1 MEDKDLNFFVGEARR
16 SGLSG
21 ASAQRFFEYS
31 GLSGNDLS
39 SAMSSLPQPIEQEN
53 FIPIEETSIE
63 QENAEP
69 VVEDGFKPLDEESL
83 DFFGSDL
90 NQINSEIIGKSES
103 EGVDF
108 LRNKYNRY
116 GFQFDES
123 VPGFDFVKVTAPNG
137 KNQTFNFKPG
147 LPFDEDPNDPF
158 SKAFAYNPEKAKKEA
173 NELVAFMNQN
183 MIQDANKVN
192 DLAKSYYNTTPAF
205 SSSEE
210 AKKASELMEE
220 KTKAF
225 QQRLSDFEEL
235 SSGRKKPD
243 SVVSLRD
250 MKQDLQND
258 LEVMKGEIE
267 SFQSEV
273 GRYQALKKEE
283 GNFLGALYNETL
295 SGLDDIIKGG
305 AGTLSD
311 VIINIEESDP
321 KIRDARQKAAKK
333 NINSTNVFDD
343 VFGAKSTSEEYT
355 AAVYENS
362 VIGGSLLGLA
372 RSIPAFVVPGS
383 STGRLLALSSQVM
396 TQVDQEMSGEAFEG
410 ITENEKYKAKLPIA
424 ITVGLLERFG
434 FRNIKNLGGLAASFT
449 AKALQGGAKNL
460 TAKTFREIVEQDIKS
475 AIARGT
481 LTAGGAFASEA
492 ETGLLQEVSSDAI
505 KRVWNASKGAN
516 NFEVADSMNEY
527 FKQIAMAALQ
537 EGIGGFAMGAPSV
550 YRNAKNSFSD
560 KDMIQID
567 SFRDPFG
574 AALTVRKIKAD
585 LAAGNTTNEEATQQI
600 EAVKEMQEI
609 VSKIPSDASLST
621 KKQLFRKFQRERAIT
636 SAVKNKGGSMN
647 SKEAKEV
654 KSIQAE
660 TKAILDKYEALTNE
674 EIKKEY
680 TDALK
685 DPEGGNESVE
695 AEDGS
700 GNKVETNSESVSQEE
715 KLQNETIE
723 EAELDEAAPTAEV
736 AVEEGA
742 EVELEVTTTDKKG
755 RTSKFFKTTTEKDG
769 VKTTRF
775 TFSRSDRSPEQRSK
789 SRTTPVE
796 EALGGLYEFEVPEGL
811 QERGVVAVAVTEVRE
826 SESGAAAT
834 VVFEQDGQRFEDE
847 VVLTPKTQEAERAES
862 FDESVVEDVEA
873 AIEDDLTDLE
883 DDFAE
888 INISE
893 ATTEN
898 LASEESGFD
907 TQTASVVG
915 RVVDALKGNEG
926 LKGGKVYQHNTE
938 GSLRKTAAKAQGDE
952 KGVAPI
958 PLMRNEKV
966 YGYVVPNK
974 DGTRDIHLLS
984 GAVLTS
990 LNNAPSTI
998 DLVVEEVITHYALEA
1013 LMVNNTFRQGLYDR
1027 IIELSRKD
1035 PSIKA
1040 LVDERNEEYADFS
1053 KADREEEVIAGFF
1066 IEYSRNPNK
1075 YRSIWQRIAD
1085 FINQFIGRDQ
1095 SISMKEIENE
1105 ADLMRFAQAVKNLS
1119 DGRKTSIDSSPSQ
1132 ASSQRTRTAFSKKR
1146 FTYLENT
1153 TVYYDFDRQSGVEYQ
1168 DWATP
1173 PKPISKKIYVND
1185 YNHFRNWY
1193 NKITGNGMHG
1203 GIVKDMF
1210 FIKDGKK
1217 HNVKPPKPKLNRD
1230 GSLVE
1235 MDRIPTRLDIKK
1247 AEKRERLEEDTEM
1260 RYQYSDFSTEV
1271 ADLWRNSPLYA
1282 YTSFQSFIPSG
1293 DPYGERDFE
1302 GLVIAKRNIQALI
1315 DYGITKD
1322 DLEKMVSYN
1331 DSGIRKQYYPDFFN
1345 PLGLSR
1351 SSEAQE
1357 QGFTYSLEGRGLM
1370 FLKNTVGSDASQ
1382 ADKKEKWSPRNPK
1395 YPDYGHLLKYD
1406 PAGSVDFTF
1415 ENKELGI
1422 KETYKTVGGVS
1433 EIELIQNLPGGE
1445 GASISHGT
1453 EEMREKTLSRLKY
1466 IHVVINS
1473 TDAELEELH
1482 KSRYNELLKKADGI
1496 DSKQIKKKTAAKN
1509 KAKEELEK
1517 AEGFIE
1523 EAKLMRKQVNEDGGD
1538 ISFTIHLN
1546 KPDSLGGRPD
1556 IFSSMI
1562 DYAFKVAEKSSDEF
1576 KEKFMIA
1583 VNKALNSTT
1592 EIGSRRNQ
1600 EYFSFY
1606 RTSARE
1612 DGGAGFYDLQGQPMA
1627 GVKQL
1632 ENGKIKV
1639 TSLSAAKD
1647 IMMAIGTKGNFIHRD
1662 QFFRIL
1668 PFYQSERDAIFNS
1681 LPNIKK
1687 DLWPK
1692 VIEPYYWDRL
1702 KESFL
1707 SSSYSTAGIAYSA
1720 IVVNVNE
1727 VFNSD
1732 GSAKRFNAG
1741 KSSPNFPYFIKGFKK
1756 VVNFEE
1762 PLIIGEE
1769 AKNDAP
1775 KAVYLTYIESAPF
1788 SELTEGRKSEFKNKE
1803 TGKVV
1808 SKKRTIPELR
1818 KRLEESPGGKLA
1830 EKIEKLTKRPPIG
1843 GEIRKLS
1850 IPESFQ
1856 RAVKEGEIKFSKAT
1870 GRLSKKLIESAGPKG
1885 VSTNQILQVMGKASI
1900 AEKSVLQELVSTFPD
1915 LKNIPEEDFDRFFE
1929 GKMLEPLDDL
1939 KNHSEYGLERV
1950 LGSSYRKAKSVTVPF
1965 LGDSEIYG
1973 TPGIFEDHFR
1983 FPTHAHIRM
1992 FTHPDSPGVTYV
2004 SELQSDTYQRG
2015 LKDAFNDDLTDE
2027 IIVSDYGSD
2036 EFDISVENLDL
2047 LKYIIDNY
2055 SQYRSM
2061 LIDAAGSS
2069 QNARMPKFWS
2079 DISESIESVSEK
2091 NLTKKPNV
2099 ANILSNALQNNPDF
2113 NVNAFRVILRQYAT
2127 SELNA
2132 PVNSTDKQIEAVIDD
2147 RFNRYPFIQ
2156 EGEET
2161 NLGRFAKDVSI
2172 TVDHISDI
2180 ISDIILGDDIESMT
2194 QEERSEAYNRVVKAV
2209 EDNRSKNERE
2219 IKEGISSAK
2228 KSWEKQLIRYAI
2240 KKSQGDGSRVVRF
2253 PTEGTAATIQWWSEG
2268 DTDNQVPLRKRYRD
2282 LPKTLKSMGL
2292 ESKITEDERGNKWYE
2307 VEAPPSDQRFMMFS
2321 KSNKRDNLGDIGGA
2335 TWEMTS
2341 QDAMDDFADKWL
2353 VRFQDKYR
2361 RVFKLQEDVAKGK
2374 KGQVLKS
2381 QDFKMAEE
2389 LMYGKAAND
2398 LEKTEEATAL
2408 ISSQLKELNIT
2419 IDQLDDYMYNL
2430 HAKERNAV
2438 IRERTEGKNDSGSG
2452 RTDKQVDNYFLSI
2465 TDSQKEKLESA
2476 AELVRVIQQDT
2487 RDAMVELGLE
2497 TRDTVEAFEKMFSD
2511 YVPLQGRAKDEEDL
2525 IYSPYPNGG
2534 TGFSVSGS
2542 ATKRAKGR
2550 GNETS
2555 NIVAQI
2561 ISQNAAVK
2569 IKGRTNEALNS
2580 LYNLVTSNPNMEV
2593 WEVLDKEV
2601 DEYKNDD
2608 PHIVSVRVNGVQ
2620 KAIRFKDPT
2629 YAQSLR
2635 SMNLPQRN
2643 HFVKMMGSL
2652 NSWLRAAFTS
2662 RNPEFILSN
2671 FSRDIQS
2678 AVFNASAEA
2687 EIEGGFLNG
2696 TAAMSRI
2703 FKMVGPSLKALVR
2716 SEVGASTNPLIMRY
2730 YSDFKADGG
2739 KTGWAYQKS
2748 LEDIASD
2755 LQINDDSGKTNA
2767 QKILGGAVGGVKG
2780 ALEFVEGMNDA
2791 FENSIRLSSYIAARE
2806 AGVSRE
2812 KAAQFAKNITVNFN
2826 KQGEWGAAVNAT
2838 FLFFNASVQGSAR
2851 VLRSLANPKAIDK
2864 PDGSKR
2870 EWYERANTAQKAA
2883 LGMVLMNG
2891 LLTLLNRAASEEDED
2906 GTLFY
2911 SKIPDY
2917 VKERNLIIMRPD
2929 GKNYFKIPM
2938 PYGYNIFANL
2948 GSTSVEVASGDKQA
2962 LEGLMFFANSA
2973 INAFSP
2979 VSFGQ
2984 STNIGTQIAKTSIPT
2999 AFKPFFEAFAFNET
3013 YFGAPVK
3020 AEQYPFGTPKPNSSM
3035 SFRSPEELKQFF
3047 RYMNE
3052 VTGGSENVPG
3062 YIDVNPDGS
3071 WYIFEYFLGGTG
3083 RFVTRS
3089 FETGRKIASDSV
3101 EDPVSL
3107 DFNDI
3112 PFARIVYG
3120 EPSKFY
3126 DMQMFKDREVEIKQL
3141 SSEFKNNRIPE
3152 AGDRYKNIYP
3162 LNEALKDINKSL
3174 RGLRKQKT
3182 EAKKIKDYSERVSR
3196 IQSIQE
3202 KERVLVMKFNKLYEE
3217 LRGEN

>member
-63 QENAEP
+63 QENTEP

-585 LAAGNTTNEEATQQI
+585 LAAGNKTNEEASQQI

-636 SAVKNKGGSMN
+636 SAVKNKGGSMS

-700 GNKVETNSESVSQEE
+700 GNKVETNSEIVSQEE

-723 EAELDEAAPTAEV
+723 ETELDEAE
-736 AVEEGA
+736 
-742 EVELEVTTTDKKG
+742 
-755 RTSKFFKTTTEKDG
+755 SK
-769 VKTTRF
+769 
-775 TFSRSDRSPEQRSK
+775 
-789 SRTTPVE
+789 
-796 EALGGLYEFEVPEGL
+796 
-811 QERGVVAVAVTEVRE
+811 
-826 SESGAAAT
+826 
-834 VVFEQDGQRFEDE
+834 
-847 VVLTPKTQEAERAES
+847 EAERAES

-1085 FINQFIGRDQ
+1085 FINQFIGKDQ
-1095 SISMKEIENE
+1095 SISMKEIKNE

-1119 DGRKTSIDSSPSQ
+1119 DGRKTSIDSSSSQ
-1132 ASSQRTRTAFSKKR
+1132 ASSQRTKTAFSKKR
-1146 FTYLENT
+1146 FTYLEDT
-1153 TVYYDFDRQSGVEYQ
+1153 TIYYDFDRQSGVEYQ

-1193 NKITGNGMHG
+1193 NKMTGNGMHG
-1203 GIVKDMF
+1203 GIVKNMF

-1230 GSLVE
+1230 GSLVKI
-1235 MDRIPTRLDIKK
+1235 DRIPTRLALKK
-1247 AEKRERLEEDTEM
+1247 AEKRKEVEEDTEM

-1271 ADLWRNSPLYA
+1271 ADLWRSSILYS
-1282 YTSFQSFIPSG
+1282 YTSFQDFIPSG
-1293 DPYGERDFE
+1293 EPYGKRDFE
-1302 GLVIAKRNIQALI
+1302 GLVIAKRNIKALI

-1331 DSGIRKQYYPDFFN
+1331 DSGIRKQYYPEFFN

-1351 SSEAQE
+1351 SSQAQE
-1357 QGFTYSLEGRGLM
+1357 QGFTYSLGGRGLM
-1370 FLKNTVGSDASQ
+1370 FHKKTWASQ
-1382 ADKKEKWSPRNPK
+1382 N
-1395 YPDYGHLLKYD
+1395 PDYPNYGHTAKYD

-1415 ENKELGI
+1415 ENKALGI
-1422 KETYKTVGGVS
+1422 KSTYKTVGGLS
-1433 EIELIQNLPGGE
+1433 EIELVQKLPGGE
-1445 GASISHGT
+1445 GASISHRT
-1453 EEMREKTLSRLKY
+1453 EEMRDKTIARLRY
-1466 IHVVINS
+1466 VYEVINS
-1473 TDAELEELH
+1473 TDAELDKLH
-1482 KSRYNELLKKADGI
+1482 KYKYNDLLAKAEKI
-1496 DSKQIKKKTAAKN
+1496 DKKKKKQKEAAEKL
-1509 KAKEELEK
+1509 AEEELEK
-1517 AEGFIE
+1517 AERFIE
-1523 EAKLMRKQVNEDGGD
+1523 EAKLMREQINKDGGN

-1556 IFSSMI
+1556 IFEAMI
-1562 DYAFKVAEKSSDEF
+1562 DYAFKVAEKESDAF
-1576 KEKFMIA
+1576 KEKFMA
-1583 VNKALNSTT
+1583 SVNEVLNKTT
-1592 EIGSRRNQ
+1592 SIGSRKNQ
-1600 EYFSFY
+1600 EWFSFY
-1606 RTSARE
+1606 QRSARD
-1612 DGGAGFYDLQGQPMA
+1612 DGGSGFYNFQDQPIA
-1627 GVKQL
+1627 GVKRL
-1632 ENGKIKV
+1632 KDGKIKV
-1639 TSLSAAKD
+1639 TSLSVAKD
-1647 IMMAIGTKGNFIHRD
+1647 IMLAIGTQGTFIHRD
-1662 QFFRIL
+1662 DFFSSL
-1668 PFYQSERDAIFNS
+1668 PFYKAKRDEIFDS
-1681 LPNIKK
+1681 LPNIKE
-1687 DLWPK
+1687 DLWRQ
-1692 VIEPYYWDRL
+1692 VIEPDYLEAMGEYFFTSRYNT
-1702 KESFL
+1702 S
-1707 SSSYSTAGIAYSA
+1707 GIALKA
-1720 IVVNVNE
+1720 IIINVNE
-1727 VFNSD
+1727 VFDKD
-1732 GSAKRFNAG
+1732 GYAKKFNAG
-1741 KSSPNFPYFIKGFKK
+1741 KSSPNFPYFIKGFKEI
-1756 VVNFEE
+1756 VNFKE
-1762 PLIIGEE
+1762 PLIIIEGSE
-1769 AKNDAP
+1769 NP
-1775 KAVYLTYIESAPF
+1775 KELYLSSIENRPYTQLFEHRA
-1788 SELTEGRKSEFKNKE
+1788 SERKNKE
-1803 TGKVV
+1803 TGKIEK
-1808 SKKRTIPELR
+1808 KKRTILELR
-1818 KRLEESPGGKLA
+1818 KAQEEESRGTST
-1830 EKIEKLTKRPPIG
+1830 ESIEWLMKRPPIG
-1843 GEIRKLS
+1843 GEVSKLS
-1850 IPESFQ
+1850 TPESYLY
-1856 RAVKEGEIKFSKAT
+1856 AVKQGKIKFSKAT

-1900 AEKSVLQELVSTFPD
+1900 AEKYVLQELVSTFPD

-1929 GKMLEPLDDL
+1929 GKMLEPLHDL
-1939 KNHSEYGLERV
+1939 KNYSEYGLERV

-2079 DISESIESVSEK
+2079 DISESIEFVSEK

-2335 TWEMTS
+2335 TWEMTN

-2398 LEKTEEATAL
+2398 LEKTEEATSL

-2452 RTDKQVDNYFLSI
+2452 KTDKQVDDYFLSL

-2608 PHIVSVRVNGVQ
+2608 PHIVSVRVNGIQ

-2696 TAAMSRI
+2696 TSAMSRI
-2703 FKMVGPSLKALVR
+2703 FKMVGPSLKTLVR

-2767 QKILGGAVGGVKG
+2767 QKILGGTISGVKG

-2838 FLFFNASVQGSAR
+2838 YLFFNASVQGSAR
-2851 VLRSLANPKAIDK
+2851 VLRSLANPKAVDR

-2984 STNIGTQIAKTSIPT
+2984 STSIGTQIAKTSIPT

-3047 RYMNE
+3047 SYMNE

-3101 EDPVSL
+3101 EDPISL

-3126 DMQMFKDREVEIKQL
+3126 DMQMFKDREVKVKQL

-3162 LNEALKDINKSL
+3162 LNEALKEINKSL
-3174 RGLRKQKT
+3174 RGLRKKKR
-3182 EAKKIKDYSERVSR
+3182 EAKKIKDYAERVSA
-3196 IQSIQE
+3196 IQNLQE
-3202 KERVLVMKFNKLYEE
+3202 KERVLVMRFNKLYED
-3217 LRGEN
+3217 LRGKD

>member
-69 VVEDGFKPLDEESL
+69 VVEDGFKPLDEDSL

-90 NQINSEIIGKSES
+90 NQINSEIIGKSKK

-123 VPGFDFVKVTAPNG
+123 FPGFDFVKVTAPNG

-273 GRYQALKKEE
+273 GRYQALKEEE
-283 GNFLGALYNETL
+283 GNFLGALYNETIR
-295 SGLDDIIKGG
+295 GFDEIIKGG

-321 KIRDARQKAAKK
+321 KIRDARQKAARK

-343 VFGAKSTSEEYT
+343 VFGLKSTSEEYT
-355 AAVYENS
+355 ASVYENS

-410 ITENEKYKAKLPIA
+410 VTENEKYKAKLPIA

-475 AIARGT
+475 AIARGA

-585 LAAGNTTNEEATQQI
+585 LAAGNKTNEEASQQI

-636 SAVKNKGGSMN
+636 SSVKNKGGSMN

-700 GNKVETNSESVSQEE
+700 GNKVETNSEIVSQEE

-723 EAELDEAAPTAEV
+723 ETELDEAE
-736 AVEEGA
+736 
-742 EVELEVTTTDKKG
+742 
-755 RTSKFFKTTTEKDG
+755 SK
-769 VKTTRF
+769 
-775 TFSRSDRSPEQRSK
+775 
-789 SRTTPVE
+789 
-796 EALGGLYEFEVPEGL
+796 
-811 QERGVVAVAVTEVRE
+811 
-826 SESGAAAT
+826 
-834 VVFEQDGQRFEDE
+834 
-847 VVLTPKTQEAERAES
+847 EAERAES

-926 LKGGKVYQHNTE
+926 LKEGKVYQHNTE

-1085 FINQFIGRDQ
+1085 FINQFIGKDQ
-1095 SISMKEIENE
+1095 SISMKEIKNE

-1119 DGRKTSIDSSPSQ
+1119 DGRKTSIDSSSSQ
-1132 ASSQRTRTAFSKKR
+1132 ASSQRTKTAFSKKR
-1146 FTYLENT
+1146 FTYLEDT
-1153 TVYYDFDRQSGVEYQ
+1153 TIYYDFDRQSGVEYQ

-1193 NKITGNGMHG
+1193 NKMTGNGMHG
-1203 GIVKDMF
+1203 GIVKNMF

-1230 GSLVE
+1230 GSLVKI
-1235 MDRIPTRLDIKK
+1235 DRIPTRLALKK
-1247 AEKRERLEEDTEM
+1247 AEKRKEVEEDTEM

-1271 ADLWRNSPLYA
+1271 ADLWRNSILYS
-1282 YTSFQSFIPSG
+1282 YTSFQDFIPSG
-1293 DPYGERDFE
+1293 EPYGKRDFE
-1302 GLVIAKRNIQALI
+1302 GLVIAKRNIKALI

-1331 DSGIRKQYYPDFFN
+1331 DSGIRKQYYPEFFN

-1351 SSEAQE
+1351 SSQAQE
-1357 QGFTYSLEGRGLM
+1357 QGFTYSLGDRGLM
-1370 FLKNTVGSDASQ
+1370 FHKKTWVSQ
-1382 ADKKEKWSPRNPK
+1382 NPDFPK
-1395 YPDYGHLLKYD
+1395 YGHTAKYD
-1406 PAGSVDFTF
+1406 PAGSVDFKF
-1415 ENKELGI
+1415 ENKALGI
-1422 KETYKTVGGVS
+1422 KSTYKTVGGLS
-1433 EIELIQNLPGGE
+1433 EIELVQKLPGGE
-1445 GASISHGT
+1445 GASISHRT
-1453 EEMREKTLSRLKY
+1453 EEMRDKTIARLRY
-1466 IHVVINS
+1466 MYEVINS
-1473 TDAELEELH
+1473 TDAELDKLH
-1482 KSRYNELLKKADGI
+1482 KYKYNDLLAKAEKI
-1496 DSKQIKKKTAAKN
+1496 DKKKKKQKEAAEKL
-1509 KAKEELEK
+1509 AEEELEK
-1517 AEGFIE
+1517 AERFIE
-1523 EAKLMRKQVNEDGGD
+1523 EAKLMREQINKDGGN

-1556 IFSSMI
+1556 IFEAMI
-1562 DYAFKVAEKSSDEF
+1562 DYAFKVAEKESDAF
-1576 KEKFMIA
+1576 KEKFMA
-1583 VNKALNSTT
+1583 SVNEVLNKTT
-1592 EIGSRRNQ
+1592 SIGSRKNQ
-1600 EYFSFY
+1600 EWFSFY
-1606 RTSARE
+1606 QRSARD
-1612 DGGAGFYDLQGQPMA
+1612 DGGSGFYNFQDQPIA
-1627 GVKQL
+1627 GVKRL
-1632 ENGKIKV
+1632 KDGKIKV
-1639 TSLSAAKD
+1639 TSLSVAKD
-1647 IMMAIGTKGNFIHRD
+1647 IMLAIGTQGTFIHRD
-1662 QFFRIL
+1662 DFFSSL
-1668 PFYQSERDAIFNS
+1668 PFYKAKRDEIFDS
-1681 LPNIKK
+1681 LPNIKE
-1687 DLWPK
+1687 DLWRQ
-1692 VIEPYYWDRL
+1692 VIEPDYL
-1702 KESFL
+1702 ESLGEYFFT
-1707 SSSYSTAGIAYSA
+1707 SRYNTSGIALKA
-1720 IVVNVNE
+1720 IIINVNE
-1727 VFNSD
+1727 VFDKD
-1732 GSAKRFNAG
+1732 GYAKKFNAG
-1741 KSSPNFPYFIKGFKK
+1741 KSSPNFPYFIKGFKEI
-1756 VVNFEE
+1756 VNFKE
-1762 PLIIGEE
+1762 PLIIIEGSE
-1769 AKNDAP
+1769 NP
-1775 KAVYLTYIESAPF
+1775 KELYLSSIENRPYTQL
-1788 SELTEGRKSEFKNKE
+1788 SEHRASERKNKE
-1803 TGKVV
+1803 TGKIEK
-1808 SKKRTIPELR
+1808 KKRTILELR
-1818 KRLEESPGGKLA
+1818 KAQEEESRGTST
-1830 EKIEKLTKRPPIG
+1830 ESIEWLMERPPIG
-1843 GEIRKLS
+1843 GEVSKLS
-1850 IPESFQ
+1850 TPESYLY
-1856 RAVKEGEIKFSKAT
+1856 AVKQGKIKFSKAT
-1870 GRLSKKLIESAGPKG
+1870 GRLSKKLVEAAGPKG

-1915 LKNIPEEDFDRFFE
+1915 LKNIPKEDFDRFFE
-1929 GKMLEPLDDL
+1929 GKMLRPLKKTSD
-1939 KNHSEYGLERV
+1939 HSTYGLSRI
-1950 LGSSYRKAKSVTVPF
+1950 LGEGYNNVDAATVPF
-1965 LGDSEIYG
+1965 LGDPKFYG
-1973 TPGIFEDHFR
+1973 EPALVGDHFP
-1983 FPTHAHIRM
+1983 FPTHAHMR
-1992 FTHPDSPGVTYV
+1992 FYKSPLSPEVLYV
-2004 SELQSDTYQRG
+2004 SELQSD
-2015 LKDAFNDDLTDE
+2015 AFQGSRQNDL
-2027 IIVSDYGSD
+2027 SDYFELSKADIIEEEAYD
-2036 EFDISVENLDL
+2036 EVGIETNSLGF
-2047 LKYIIDNY
+2047 LKYMVDGY
-2055 SQYRSM
+2055 GDYKQGLVEASGGKVESYRFWTR
-2061 LIDAAGSS
+2061 LIDHVS
-2069 QNARMPKFWS
+2069 NL
-2079 DISESIESVSEK
+2079 SESNYDKEPTIA
-2091 NLTKKPNV
+2091 NL
-2099 ANILSNALQNNPDF
+2099 LSNAVERDPDF
-2113 NVNAFRVILRQYAT
+2113 NVTAYRAVLRHLAVSREDT
-2127 SELNA
+2127 FSNLSDEFFGVLVA
-2132 PVNSTDKQIEAVIDD
+2132 PVSSTDKEIEKHLEN
-2147 RFNRYPFIQ
+2147 RFSAYFQ
-2156 EGEET
+2156 EGEKNSLRQLKTSLEAE
-2161 NLGRFAKDVSI
+2161 LGDIDEAI
-2172 TVDHISDI
+2172 HEI
-2180 ISDIILGDDIESMT
+2180 ISSPEGSVEDRKKGYD
-2194 QEERSEAYNRVVKAV
+2194 NVVKAV
-2209 EDNRSKNERE
+2209 EENEAKPKKVTE
-2219 IKEGISSAK
+2219 PGVSSAK

-2240 KKSQGDGSRVVRF
+2240 KEAQEKGLAILRF
-2253 PTEGTAATIQWWSEG
+2253 PTEGTASEIQGFGGVDGLFNEG
-2268 DTDNQVPLRKRYRD
+2268 IIGTLIKKRYRE
-2282 LPKTLKSMGL
+2282 LPNSLRSMGL
-2292 ESKITEDERGNKWYE
+2292 EPKITEDERGNKWYE
-2307 VEAPPSDQRFMMFS
+2307 VEVPPSDQRFVMFS

-2452 RTDKQVDNYFLSI
+2452 KTDKQVDDYFLSL

-2608 PHIVSVRVNGVQ
+2608 PHIVSVRVNGIQ

-2696 TAAMSRI
+2696 TSAMSRI

-2748 LEDIASD
+2748 LEDIASE

-2767 QKILGGAVGGVKG
+2767 QKILGGTVGGVKG

-2838 FLFFNASVQGSAR
+2838 YLFFNASVQGSAR
-2851 VLRSLANPKAIDK
+2851 ALRSLANPKAVDR

-2984 STNIGTQIAKTSIPT
+2984 STSIGTQIAKTSIPT

-3047 RYMNE
+3047 SYMNE

-3101 EDPVSL
+3101 EDPISL

-3126 DMQMFKDREVEIKQL
+3126 DMQMFKDREVKVKQL

-3162 LNEALKDINKSL
+3162 LNEALKEINKSL
-3174 RGLRKQKT
+3174 RGLRKKKR
-3182 EAKKIKDYSERVSR
+3182 EAKKIKDYAERVSA
-3196 IQSIQE
+3196 IQNLQE
-3202 KERVLVMKFNKLYEE
+3202 KERVLVMRFNKLYED
-3217 LRGEN
+3217 LRGKD